1 MNELQVF
8 NNAKFG
14 DVRTLMIDNEP
25 WFVGEDVATSLDY
38 INPRDAIDKL
48 VDEEDKKVVECDTPS
63 GVQQMIVVNESGLYS
78 LILLSVNPRAKGFKH
93 WMAGE
98 VIPEI
103 RKAYSKSMSVLKV
116 IQDFVNQI
124 EEQEHRLKAIELQ
137 QDEQAKK
144 LKYIGSNLS
153 LLSGIVIQP

>member
-25 WFVGEDVATSLDY
+25 WFIGEDVATSLDY

-78 LILLSVNPRAKGFKH
+78 LILLSVNPRAKGFKR

-98 VIPEI
+98 VIPDI
-103 RKAYSKSMSVLKV
+103 RKAYSKSVSVLKV

-137 QDEQAKK
+137 QDEQAKQ

-153 LLSGIVIQP
+153 LLLGIVIQP

>member
-137 QDEQAKK
+137 QDEQAKR